1 MKQRFFLGLISLT
14 AFLSL
19 WELAANAGEM
29 APTTQQTWTLRAL
42 ISELEENHFADK
54 RYNDAM
60 SAAHLETYLERLDP
74 SRVYFTQS
82 DIAGFMRYEDRLDDL
97 GRQGELSPLYE
108 IFNLY
113 AKLATE
119 RLDTIIGDMD
129 PMVSGFDFEREEFI
143 EADPRDRAWAASRDE
158 LDERWRKRIKN
169 QVLGLRLAEKEDAE
183 IAPTLVKRYENQK
196 MRLEQY
202 NEQDVFAVYAN
213 ALTSQFDPHTSYF
226 SPRRAENF
234 DIDMRLSLEGIGAV
248 LQNEDEFVKV
258 VRVVPAGPAD
268 QQSDLKAAELIV
280 AVGQGDSGP
289 MTDVIGWR
297 LDDVVDLV
305 RGKKGTLVRLDVIP
319 TAGRADEVRRLTIT
333 RNEVKLEEQ
342 AAQSKIIEINDI
354 EGTPR
359 KIGVIDVPAFYLDF
373 DAYRKGDP
381 DYRST
386 TRDVKNLLAD
396 LSAADIDGLVVD
408 LRGNGGG
415 SLREANELTG
425 LFIEY
430 GPTVQ
435 IRGTGSRIWRDG
447 KRRRGPY
454 YDGPMAVMIDR
465 LSASASEIF
474 AGALQDYSR
483 AIVVG
488 DRSFGKGTVQTLLDL
503 PEGQLKITES
513 KFYRVSGDSTQ
524 HRGVLPDISYPSI
537 LQHDEIGESSLDEA
551 LDWDRIAPVRHK
563 SYAVVD
569 AILPTLVEKHSE
581 RANSDPDFQYI
592 WSQKALAEEISGSDL
607 LPLNEAQRVAQRE
620 TQEAQYLLIENARRV
635 AKGLEPIGSLD
646 DLYGGDNEDGE
657 TLEATASSSEPS
669 IETVT
674 TQDPDDEE
682 DALIVETARIL
693 TDAINLSGRIMARA
707 DSR

>member
-1 MKQRFFLGLISLT
+1 MTFTKTFPALGVSFLVASISF
-14 AFLSL
+14 ASNLS
-19 WELAANAGEM
+19 
-29 APTTQQTWTLRAL
+29 PTTQQTWTLRAL
-42 ISELEENHFADK
+42 VTELEENHYVDR

-74 SRVYFTQS
+74 SHLYFTAS
-82 DIAGFMRYEDRLDDL
+82 DVAEFQTYSTRLDDL
-97 GRQGELSPLYE
+97 GRQGELSPAFTIFDRYE
-108 IFNLY
+108 QR
-113 AKLATE
+113 ASDRLALVIANMDAIVSGLDFGKDEYIDSDPTE
-119 RLDTIIGDMD
+119 RDWAVDT
-129 PMVSGFDFEREEFI
+129 
-143 EADPRDRAWAASRDE
+143 AE
-158 LDERWRKRIKN
+158 LDDRWRKRLKN
-169 QVLGLRLAEKEDAE
+169 QVLGLKLAEKPLQE
-183 IAPTLVKRYENQK
+183 IAPTLVKRYENQQN
-196 MRLEQY
+196 RLSQY

-248 LQNEDEFVKV
+248 LQNEDEYVKV

-268 QQSDLKAAELIV
+268 KQSDLKAAELII
-280 AVGQGDSGP
+280 AVGQGKAGP

-305 RGKKGTLVRLDVIP
+305 RGKKGTVVRLDVIP
-319 TAGRADEVRRLTIT
+319 AAGRSDEARRLTIT
-333 RNEVKLEEQ
+333 RNEVQLEEQ
-342 AAQSKIIEINDI
+342 AAQSKIIEINDL
-354 EGTPR
+354 GSTPR
-359 KIGVIDVPAFYLDF
+359 KIGVIDIPAFYLDF

-381 DYRST
+381 DFRST
-386 TRDVKNLLAD
+386 TRDVAKLVNELNEAGV
-396 LSAADIDGLVVD
+396 DGLVID

-435 IRGTGSRIWRDG
+435 IRGTGSRVWRDG

-454 YDGPMAVMIDR
+454 YDGPVAIMIDR

-474 AGALQDYSR
+474 AGALQDYGR

-513 KFYRVSGDSTQ
+513 KFYRISGDSTQ
-524 HRGVLPDISYPSI
+524 HRGVIPDISYPSL
-537 LQHDEIGESSLDEA
+537 LQHDEIGESSLEKA

-563 SYAVVD
+563 DYGVVD
-569 AILPTLVEKHSE
+569 AILPTLVAKHTE
-581 RANSDPDFQYI
+581 RANADPDFQYI
-592 WSQKALAEEISGSDL
+592 WDQKALAKKVRGAEV
-607 LPLNEAQRVAQRE
+607 LPLNEAERIAQR
-620 TQEAQYLLIENARRV
+620 TSQEIQYLAIENTRRQ
-635 AKGLEPIGSLD
+635 AKGMDILASLD
-646 DLYGGDNEDGE
+646 DLADEDDDTSAAPQDSAE
-657 TLEATASSSEPS
+657 ELSAASDDTEA
-669 IETVT
+669 
-674 TQDPDDEE
+674 EE
-682 DALIVETARIL
+682 VDALITETARIL
-693 TDAINLSGRIMARA
+693 ADAINLSGPVMASA

>member
-1 MKQRFFLGLISLT
+1 MTFTKTFAALGISILV
-14 AFLSL
+14 ASISVASDLS
-19 WELAANAGEM
+19 
-29 APTTQQTWTLRAL
+29 PTTQQTWTLRAL
-42 ISELEENHFADK
+42 VTELEENHYVDR

-74 SRVYFTQS
+74 SHLYFTAS
-82 DIAGFMRYEDRLDDL
+82 DVAEFQTYSTRLDDL
-97 GRQGELSPLYE
+97 GRQGELSPAFTIFDRYE
-108 IFNLY
+108 QR
-113 AKLATE
+113 ASDRLALVIANMDAIVSGLDFGKDEYIDSDPTE
-119 RLDTIIGDMD
+119 RDWAVDT
-129 PMVSGFDFEREEFI
+129 
-143 EADPRDRAWAASRDE
+143 AE
-158 LDERWRKRIKN
+158 LDDRWRKRLKN
-169 QVLGLRLAEKEDAE
+169 QVLGLKLAEKPLQE
-183 IAPTLVKRYENQK
+183 IAPTLVKRYENQQN
-196 MRLEQY
+196 RLSQY

-248 LQNEDEFVKV
+248 LQNEDEYVKV

-268 QQSDLKAAELIV
+268 KQSDLKAAELII
-280 AVGQGDSGP
+280 AVGQGKAGP

-305 RGKKGTLVRLDVIP
+305 RGKKGTVVRLDVIP
-319 TAGRADEVRRLTIT
+319 AAGRSDEARRLTIT
-333 RNEVKLEEQ
+333 RNEVQLEEQ
-342 AAQSKIIEINDI
+342 AAQSKIIEINDL
-354 EGTPR
+354 GSTPR
-359 KIGVIDVPAFYLDF
+359 KIGVIDIPAFYLDF

-381 DYRST
+381 DFRST
-386 TRDVKNLLAD
+386 TRDVAKLVNELNEAGV
-396 LSAADIDGLVVD
+396 DGLVID

-435 IRGTGSRIWRDG
+435 IRGTGSRVWRDG

-454 YDGPMAVMIDR
+454 YDGPVAIMIDR

-474 AGALQDYSR
+474 AGALQDYGR

-513 KFYRVSGDSTQ
+513 KFYRISGDSTQ
-524 HRGVLPDISYPSI
+524 HRGVIPDISYPSL
-537 LQHDEIGESSLDEA
+537 LQHDEIGESSLDKA

-563 SYAVVD
+563 DYGVVD
-569 AILPTLVEKHSE
+569 AILPTLVAKHTE
-581 RANSDPDFQYI
+581 RANADPDFQYI
-592 WSQKALAEEISGSDL
+592 WDQKALAKKVRGAEV
-607 LPLNEAQRVAQRE
+607 LPLNEAERIAQR
-620 TQEAQYLLIENARRV
+620 TSQEIQYLAIENTRRQ
-635 AKGLEPIGSLD
+635 AKGMDILASLD
-646 DLYGGDNEDGE
+646 DLADEDDDTSAAPQDSAE
-657 TLEATASSSEPS
+657 EPS
-669 IETVT
+669 AAS
-674 TQDPDDEE
+674 DDTEAEE
-682 DALIVETARIL
+682 VDALITETARIL
-693 TDAINLSGRIMARA
+693 ADAINLSGPVMARA

>member
-1 MKQRFFLGLISLT
+1 MTFTKTFPALGVSFLVASISF
-14 AFLSL
+14 ASNLS
-19 WELAANAGEM
+19 
-29 APTTQQTWTLRAL
+29 PTTQQTWTLRAL
-42 ISELEENHFADK
+42 VTELEENHYVDR

-74 SRVYFTQS
+74 SHLYFTAS
-82 DIAGFMRYEDRLDDL
+82 DVAEFQTYSTRLDDL
-97 GRQGELSPLYE
+97 GRQGELSPAFTIFDRYE
-108 IFNLY
+108 QR
-113 AKLATE
+113 ASDRLALVIANMDAIVSGLDFGKDEYIDSDPTE
-119 RLDTIIGDMD
+119 RDWAVDT
-129 PMVSGFDFEREEFI
+129 
-143 EADPRDRAWAASRDE
+143 AE
-158 LDERWRKRIKN
+158 LDDRWRKRLKN
-169 QVLGLRLAEKEDAE
+169 QVLGLKLAEKPLQE
-183 IAPTLVKRYENQK
+183 IAPTLVKRYENQQN
-196 MRLEQY
+196 RLSQY

-248 LQNEDEFVKV
+248 LQNEDEYVKV

-268 QQSDLKAAELIV
+268 KQSDLKAAELII
-280 AVGQGDSGP
+280 AVGQGKVGP

-305 RGKKGTLVRLDVIP
+305 RGKKGTVVRLDVIP
-319 TAGRADEVRRLTIT
+319 AAGRSDEARRLTIT
-333 RNEVKLEEQ
+333 RNEVQLEEQ
-342 AAQSKIIEINDI
+342 AAQSKIIEINDL
-354 EGTPR
+354 GSTPR
-359 KIGVIDVPAFYLDF
+359 KIGVIDIPAFYLDF

-381 DYRST
+381 DFRST
-386 TRDVKNLLAD
+386 TRDVAKLVNELNEAGV
-396 LSAADIDGLVVD
+396 DGLVID

-435 IRGTGSRIWRDG
+435 IRGTGSRVWRDG

-454 YDGPMAVMIDR
+454 YDGPVAIMIDR

-474 AGALQDYSR
+474 AGALQDYGR

-513 KFYRVSGDSTQ
+513 KFYRISGDSTQ
-524 HRGVLPDISYPSI
+524 HRGVIPDISYPSL
-537 LQHDEIGESSLDEA
+537 LQHDEIGESSLEKA

-563 SYAVVD
+563 DYGVVD
-569 AILPTLVEKHSE
+569 AILPTLVAKHTE
-581 RANSDPDFQYI
+581 RANADPDFQYI
-592 WSQKALAEEISGSDL
+592 WDQKALAKKVRGAEV
-607 LPLNEAQRVAQRE
+607 LPLNEAERIAQR
-620 TQEAQYLLIENARRV
+620 TSQEIQYLAIENTRRQ
-635 AKGLEPIGSLD
+635 AKGMDILASLD
-646 DLYGGDNEDGE
+646 DLADEDDDTSAAPQDSAE
-657 TLEATASSSEPS
+657 EPS
-669 IETVT
+669 AAS
-674 TQDPDDEE
+674 DDTEAEE
-682 DALIVETARIL
+682 VDALITETARIL
-693 TDAINLSGRIMARA
+693 ADAINLSGPVMASA